1 MLEHQYLPQRSH
13 LLPRFNYYVNVAFP
27 KLSVPLPA
35 VLLFLR
41 PLLPLLRPGALPFSR
56 LSPDVLNYFIRYYS
70 PPTTVDRTHSIRQP
84 RPFHSIPFGH
94 IVAGLSPQS
103 LYLLPWI
110 LSSDSRVRMKIVAL
124 RRWWWFPPCRFTSG
138 SCGFSLPDGS
148 LFRCRRI
155 LPFYLFSLFF
165 SFFLVYLHFVDRE
178 FDHWRIFFF
187 FFGRSR
193 TFLLCINKLR
203 CFLFDFIDLRGVFLK
218 NISSILL

>member
-124 RRWWWFPPCRFTSG
+124 RRWWWFPPCRLQAVRAD
-138 SCGFSLPDGS
+138 SL
-148 LFRCRRI
+148 CRMD
-155 LPFYLFSLFF
+155 LFF
-165 SFFLVYLHFVDRE
+165 DADESCLSIFFPCFFLSFSCICTLLIE
-178 FDHWRIFFF
+178 SLITGGFFF
-187 FFGRSR
+187 FFGRNR
-193 TFLLCINKLR
+193 IFLLCINKLR